1 MHCPRC
7 NGLMVGEYFAAPLM
21 DTYYG
26 FQGHR
31 CLNCGAIVDDVIQAN
46 QVLSP
51 PALVVKEARAPA
63 ASSSPWH

>member
-46 QVLSP
+46 RVLSP
-51 PALVVKEARAPA
+51 PAPVVQGAGPSA
-63 ASSSPWH
+63 ASPWG

>member
-31 CLNCGAIVDDVIQAN
+31 CVNCGAIVDDVIQAN
-46 QVLSP
+46 RVLS
-51 PALVVKEARAPA
+51 VSTSIVKEAGS
-63 ASSSPWH
+63 ASPSAWR

>member
-31 CLNCGAIVDDVIQAN
+31 CVNCGAIVDDVIQAN
-46 QVLSP
+46 RVLS
-51 PALVVKEARAPA
+51 VSTSIVKEAGS
-63 ASSSPWH
+63 ASRSAWG